1 MSTSDFTKKDTASV
15 NTLRLLAVD
24 MVEKAKSG
32 HPGLPLGAAPLLY
45 VLWTRFLVS
54 VPGEPHWPNRD
65 RFILSPGHGSA
76 LLYALLHLSGSD
88 LTMDD
93 LKDFRQA
100 HSRTPGHP
108 EYGVT
113 PGVEATTGPLGQG
126 FAMAVGMAMAERA
139 LAATYNKPGYDLFD
153 HYTYA
158 LVSDGDLM
166 EGVASEAAS
175 LAGTLG
181 LSKLIFLYDD
191 NHMTIEGTTD
201 LTFTE
206 DVKARFLAYGWQVI
220 VVSNGEELPAL
231 ELALSNAKAD
241 RERPSLIMCR
251 TKLGAGSPK
260 ADRPEA
266 HGEPLGPENLA
277 KTREFYGY
285 GDKEPFFVDE
295 RVYKNFRDRASKN
308 QEALDNWYKLLEDYG
323 KEYPE
328 LKAELLRRLEGLLP
342 TDLDVKLDIEF
353 PPDKPIAT
361 RAASGIVVNAL
372 AGLVPELIGGSADL
386 APSNKTTLNGLGS
399 FLSLNPNGRNIH
411 YGVRESAMGAI
422 MNGLALHGGFIPY
435 GGTFLVFSD
444 YLRPAL
450 RLSALMGQRVIYVL
464 SHDSVG
470 VGEDGPTH
478 QPVEHIAALRAMP
491 RLLVLRP
498 ADAYETLVLWL
509 VALERKGPSA
519 LILSRQNLK
528 VLNPKDYPSVLEGP
542 KKGGYILKDAP
553 NGQPSAIVIAS
564 GSEVSLALCAL
575 DLNPS
580 RTDVRLVSMP
590 SFELFSEQS
599 PEYRESVLPEAVQKR
614 LVVEAGVSLGWE
626 RYAGDKGTIL
636 SNEDFGFSAPAD
648 VIFKELGF
656 TKENVAKLIEE
667 IIS

>member
-1 MSTSDFTKKDTASV
+1 
-15 NTLRLLAVD
+15 
-24 MVEKAKSG
+24 
-32 HPGLPLGAAPLLY
+32 
-45 VLWTRFLVS
+45 
-54 VPGEPHWPNRD
+54 
-65 RFILSPGHGSA
+65 
-76 LLYALLHLSGSD
+76 
-88 LTMDD
+88 
-93 LKDFRQA
+93 
-100 HSRTPGHP
+100 
-108 EYGVT
+108 
-113 PGVEATTGPLGQG
+113 VEATTGPLGQG